1 MSRGLGDVYKRQH
14 LTQQIHTTHQMRVIH
29 TIRHQVKI
37 HQKIHQR
44 IHQKTVQTAITVQI
58 AQIVTTVQ
66 KIKF

>member
-1 MSRGLGDVYKRQH
+1 
-14 LTQQIHTTHQMRVIH
+14 MRVIH
-29 TIRHQVKI
+29 TIRHRVKI

-44 IHQKTVQTAITVQI
+44 IHQKTVQTVITVQT